1 MKGIDTMKDIYDVE
15 QSCFIKGKTHDFQPT
30 SVHYHLRAL
39 DEDEVMN
46 IESRYTFK
54 TFDELYNWVEKG
66 NVLNAT
72 ANSGIF
78 GRYVQ
83 FTTSGIDRYTVR
95 ERNYKEVTLW
105 MHCKE
110 YSMSMEQLF
119 TLLPAADLIEYLKE
133 RGIGVIEN
141 RG

>member
-1 MKGIDTMKDIYDVE
+1 MKNIYDVE
-15 QSCFIKGKTHDFQPT
+15 QSFFIKGQTKDFQPT
-30 SVHYHLRAL
+30 SIHYHLRAL

-46 IESRYTFK
+46 IERRYTFK
-54 TFDELYNWVEKG
+54 TFDELYDWVEQG

-78 GRYVQ
+78 DRSVC
-83 FTTSGIDRYTVR
+83 FSSGFDRYIVL
-95 ERNYKEVTLW
+95 ERKYKEVTLW

-110 YSMSMEQLF
+110 QNMSMEQLF
-119 TLLPAADLIEYLKE
+119 KLLPATHLIEYLKE
-133 RGIGVIEN
+133 RGIGVIEK

>member
-1 MKGIDTMKDIYDVE
+1 MKNIYDVE
-15 QSCFIKGKTHDFQPT
+15 QSFFIKGQTHDFQPT

-39 DEDEVMN
+39 DEDEVMK
-46 IESRYTFK
+46 IERRYTFK
-54 TFDELYNWVEKG
+54 TFDELYDWVEQG

-78 GRYVQ
+78 DRSVR
-83 FTTSGIDRYTVR
+83 FSSGFDRYIVL

-110 YSMSMEQLF
+110 QNMSMEQLF
-119 TLLPAADLIEYLKE
+119 KLLPATHLIEYLKE
-133 RGIGVIEN
+133 RGIGVIEK
-141 RG
+141 RA

>member
-1 MKGIDTMKDIYDVE
+1 MKDIYNVE
-15 QSCFIKGKTHDFQPT
+15 QRFFIKEQTEDFQPT
-30 SVHYHLRAL
+30 SIHYHLRAL

-46 IESRYTFK
+46 IEHRRTFK
-54 TFDELYNWVEKG
+54 TFDELYNWVERG

-78 GRYVQ
+78 DRSVR
-83 FTTSGIDRYTVR
+83 FSSGFDRYIVL

-110 YSMSMEQLF
+110 HKTTMEQLF
-119 TLLPAADLIEYLKE
+119 KLLPATDLIEYLKE
-133 RGIGVIEN
+133 KGIGVIEK
-141 RG
+141 RA

>member
-1 MKGIDTMKDIYDVE
+1 MKNIYDVE
-15 QSCFIKGKTHDFQPT
+15 QSFFIKGQTHDFQPT

-46 IESRYTFK
+46 IERRYTFK
-54 TFDELYNWVEKG
+54 TFDELYDWVEQG

-72 ANSGIF
+72 ANPGIF
-78 GRYVQ
+78 GRFVY
-83 FTTSGIDRYTVR
+83 FSSGIDRYIVR

-110 YSMSMEQLF
+110 RNMSMEQLF
-119 TLLPAADLIEYLKE
+119 KLLPATHLIEYLKD
-133 RGIGVIEN
+133 RGIGVIEK
-141 RG
+141 RA

>member
-1 MKGIDTMKDIYDVE
+1 MKNIYDVE
-15 QSCFIKGKTHDFQPT
+15 QSCFIKGKTHDFHST

-39 DEDEVMN
+39 DEDEVMK

-78 GRYVQ
+78 GRSISFSLGY
-83 FTTSGIDRYTVR
+83 DRYIVR

>member
-1 MKGIDTMKDIYDVE
+1 MKDIYDVE
-15 QSCFIKGKTHDFQPT
+15 QRFFIRGKTHDFQPT
-30 SVHYHLRAL
+30 SVRYHLRAL
-39 DEDEVMN
+39 TEDEAMN

-54 TFDELYNWVEKG
+54 TFDELYDWVEQG
-66 NVLNAT
+66 HVLNAT
-72 ANSGIF
+72 ANSSIF

-83 FTTSGIDRYTVR
+83 FISGIDRYTVR

>member
-1 MKGIDTMKDIYDVE
+1 MKNIYDVE
-15 QSCFIKGKTHDFQPT
+15 QSFFIKGQTHDFQPT

-39 DEDEVMN
+39 DEDEVMK
-46 IESRYTFK
+46 IERRYTFK
-54 TFDELYNWVEKG
+54 TFDELYDWVEQG

-78 GRYVQ
+78 GRSVW
-83 FTTSGIDRYTVR
+83 FSSGIDRYIVR

-110 YSMSMEQLF
+110 QNMSMEQLF
-119 TLLPAADLIEYLKE
+119 KLLPATHLIEYLKE
-133 RGIGVIEN
+133 KGIGVIEK
-141 RG
+141 RA